1 VADDQNPLII
11 FFTAGV
17 VKKIDLLFFKKNEKN
32 RNEYSLQGSGNW
44 SRNQRKGLAEKRGD
58 FQMNINDQ

>member
-17 VKKIDLLFFKKNEKN
+17 VKKIDLLFFKKNEKIEMN
-32 RNEYSLQGSGNW
+32 TPCREVAIGAGT
-44 SRNQRKGLAEKRGD
+44 KEKV
-58 FQMNINDQ
+58 